1 VSIRSTVPRGP
12 ARGDWLAQ
20 TRRWMDVDGA
30 HIDVRGLAP
39 PGPLVAIMQLIAS
52 VAGAPTVIVHHDRDP
67 LMLYAELAEIGWT
80 AGRIDAPPGEVR
92 LRLERAP

>member
-1 VSIRSTVPRGP
+1 MSARVTVPRRP
-12 ARGDWLAQ
+12 VRCDWLAQ
-20 TRRWMDVDGA
+20 ARRWRDVDGA

-39 PGPLVAIMQLIAS
+39 PGPLVAIMQFIAAVGGS
-52 VAGAPTVIVHHDRDP
+52 ATVIVHHDRDP

-92 LRLERAP
+92 LQLERAP